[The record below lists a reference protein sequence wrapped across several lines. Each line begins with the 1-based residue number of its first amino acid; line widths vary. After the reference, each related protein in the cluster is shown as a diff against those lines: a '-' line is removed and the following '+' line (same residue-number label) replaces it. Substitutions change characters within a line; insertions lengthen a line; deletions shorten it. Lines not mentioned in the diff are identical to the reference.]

1 MFLTGRGYINVF
13 EEYTREKNILFKLE
27 KLLQTNEERP
37 YKEVFMISTTREEL
51 EVIISKFK
59 TSED

>member
-1 MFLTGRGYINVF
+1 MNVF
-13 EEYTREKNILFKLE
+13 EEYIRERNILFKLE

-59 TSED
+59 TNED